1 MIKFDGVTIRY
12 GKLFELIDALAGDVG
27 YRHVGVNK
35 GAYVVTASVDGM
47 HAFGDILA
55 DEDLRLQGFLT
66 WVGKSS
72 MEVHVNII
80 TCQGRLAGSTQFI
93 MVARAHQ
100 SGASFSV
107 PSLDMGQDELRAGQ
121 ARADHRKLQAS
132 QSLQLKPPRQE
143 ELGVLHKLYLEA
155 QYLKQQKKAFLDSPI
170 SLASSS
176 VSPLPFFKYMKHT
189 VQRSVHLMHFQQRNI
204 HGKIF
209 GGHLMRVGFE
219 IGYITAVCFFG
230 SEAKTHFHCLD
241 DIQFLRPANVGST
254 MEFEATATFSR
265 APFVVVE
272 VVVSSIAIETGFK
285 NKTNSMTF
293 IFECNDTAVR
303 VPDVMPRDYIEFVK
317 FLEGRRS
324 LSKMVS
330 SSSSLP

>member
-1 MIKFDGVTIRY
+1 
-12 GKLFELIDALAGDVG
+12 
-27 YRHVGVNK
+27 
-35 GAYVVTASVDGM
+35 
-47 HAFGDILA
+47 
-55 DEDLRLQGFLT
+55 
-66 WVGKSS
+66 
-72 MEVHVNII
+72 
-80 TCQGRLAGSTQFI
+80 
-93 MVARAHQ
+93 
-100 SGASFSV
+100 
-107 PSLDMGQDELRAGQ
+107 
-121 ARADHRKLQAS
+121 
-132 QSLQLKPPRQE
+132 
-143 ELGVLHKLYLEA
+143 
-155 QYLKQQKKAFLDSPI
+155 
-170 SLASSS
+170 
-176 VSPLPFFKYMKHT
+176 
-189 VQRSVHLMHFQQRNI
+189 
-204 HGKIF
+204 
-209 GGHLMRVGFE
+209 MRVGFE